1 MLSVSLTGLRDAE
14 IAGKMWYLGV
24 SVRVFLEEISIWI
37 RGLSKE
43 SKLFFAAKVLGHHPM
58 RWECRWTKRWGR
70 ANSFSSWA
78 GTSLFSWPWKSGL
91 LVLRP
96 SGSDWDSHHW
106 LPWFSGLQT
115 WTGFHHLSQASSL
128 QTADGG
134 TFEPLQPRETIPI
147 IKLLLYIIYKYP
159 IGSVSLEKPGWYS
172 LSWGF
177 CEGQI
182 KCIITWLHSA
192 LHVTIEGFEGARP
205 PAAGLGR
212 AGRRLKVEWKV
223 WGHHWGTERG
233 DHKAHKP
240 LGSAQGFPEVWDP

>member
-24 SVRVFLEEISIWI
+24 SVRVFLEEIRIWI

-70 ANSFSSWA
+70 ANSFSSRA

-106 LPWFSGLQT
+106 LPWFSGLQNSDWLILPAFIGLPLAEGRSWEFSPPLTT
-115 WTGFHHLSQASSL
+115 WTNSL
-128 QTADGG
+128 
-134 TFEPLQPRETIPI
+134 F
-147 IKLLLYIIYKYP
+147 
-159 IGSVSLEKPGWYS
+159 
-172 LSWGF
+172 
-177 CEGQI
+177 
-182 KCIITWLHSA
+182 
-192 LHVTIEGFEGARP
+192 
-205 PAAGLGR
+205 
-212 AGRRLKVEWKV
+212 
-223 WGHHWGTERG
+223 
-233 DHKAHKP
+233 
-240 LGSAQGFPEVWDP
+240 